1 MTYTLVDLKIQ
12 RVGHTDGHLSQI
24 FANQV
29 FLRTINQSCF
39 FSFLFQGV
47 GIDDMFVMIASWR
60 KTDHYASAENRMP
73 EAFAEAA
80 ISITIT
86 SGNLCIQIT

>member
-1 MTYTLVDLKIQ
+1 MTHNFAACNTLLTPPGGVILL
-12 RVGHTDGHLSQI
+12 R
-24 FANQV
+24 
-29 FLRTINQSCF
+29 FLVNLPF
-39 FSFLFQGV
+39 FLFQGV
-47 GIDDMFVMIASWR
+47 GIDDMFVMISSWR
-60 KTDHYASAENRMP
+60 KTDHYASAEDRMP